1 MIQTFSS
8 KDLEVSQKIPIF
20 ADSNNL
26 HASMVGSIN
35 INDVYMDILNKLS
48 NEDKLDLIS
57 RLVKSMKRDVS
68 TKAVRKDVFAS
79 FSTDWGMTFQQ
90 RIMRKCC
97 VARILVTQEPWRTGK
112 NGKIPA

>member
-1 MIQTFSS
+1 MTQTFSS

-26 HASMVGSIN
+26 YASMVGSIN

-57 RLVKSMKRDVS
+57 RLIKSMKRDVS
-68 TKAVRKDVFAS
+68 TKVVRKDVFAG
-79 FSTDWGMTFQQ
+79 FSTDWGDDIPTEDYAKML
-90 RIMRKCC
+90 RSENIGDS
-97 VARILVTQEPWRTGK
+97 RTVE
-112 NGKIPA
+112 NW